1 MNTLQH
7 VEPRATELTFRGNQL
22 EVHLEDGRM
31 LSVPLDW
38 YPRLERASPQQRKNF
53 QWLGKGMAIHWPDI
67 DEDISVEGL
76 LRGLRAPRSKAYLEG
91 WSEDS
96 LCRRAEIEQSYR
108 AKRSSLRAPR
118 KKTAKA
124 KH

>member
-1 MNTLQH
+1 MTTLQNA
-7 VEPRATELTFRGNQL
+7 EPRATELAFRGDSL
-22 EVHLEDGRM
+22 EVHLDDGRV

-38 YPRLERASPQQRKNF
+38 YPRLERATPQQRKNF
-53 QWLGKGMAIHWPDI
+53 QWLGKGLAMHWPDI

-96 LCRRAEIEQSYR
+96 LRRRAEIEAKYR
-108 AKRSSLRAPR
+108 TKHASLRTPR
-118 KKTAKA
+118 NKTAKA

>member
-1 MNTLQH
+1 MTTLQPI
-7 VEPRATELTFRGNQL
+7 EPRAIELAFHGNL
-22 EVHLEDGRM
+22 FEVHLEDGRI

-38 YPRLERASPQQRKNF
+38 YPRLERASSQQRKNF
-53 QWLGKGMAIHWPDI
+53 QWLGKGMAMHWPDI

-91 WSEDS
+91 WSEDT
-96 LCRRAEIEQSYR
+96 LRRRAEIEAKDR
-108 AKRSSLRAPR
+108 AKRSALRAPR
-118 KKTAKA
+118 KKTVKA